1 MTPAV
6 SEVPARILVVDD
18 DEAAAHTLG
27 RLLRQEGYD
36 VRVAVSGQAGLQES
50 ESSPPDAII
59 LDLRM
64 PAMDGL
70 EFLRRLRHKEN
81 QRGTPVAV
89 VTGDYFLDE
98 TMLAELQQLRAT
110 LRFKPL
116 WLDDLAG
123 LARDLLR
130 VTS

>member
-6 SEVPARILVVDD
+6 PEVPARILVVDD
-18 DEAAAHTLG
+18 DEAAAHSLG
-27 RLLRQEGYD
+27 RMLRQEGYD

-70 EFLRRLRHKEN
+70 EFLRRLRRKEN